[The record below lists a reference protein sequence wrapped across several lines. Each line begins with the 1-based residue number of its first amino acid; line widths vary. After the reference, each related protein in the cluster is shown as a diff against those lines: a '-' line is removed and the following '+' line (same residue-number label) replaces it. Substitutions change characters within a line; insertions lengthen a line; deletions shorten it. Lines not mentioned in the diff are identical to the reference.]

1 MALTKAHNRMIEGS
15 VVNVLDFGAT
25 GNGTTDDTAAIQA
38 AINSLSSTGGKVH
51 IPVGVYLI
59 SSPIE
64 LSTGSAS
71 RSIILYGDGTGQVN
85 NVTNSATVIS
95 NSANT
100 NCLVIRGLGGDG
112 VRDLSIIDSFSGTR
126 TTGNGIHVNRAGTPN
141 GNSTFEVSNV
151 HVADH
156 FNGFYMARPVLSLL
170 SNCIARG
177 NLNHGY
183 FFDTDVSGSGTSV
196 QFSSCWAQG
205 SGVDGYNIDGSQY
218 ILFNNCAV
226 DNSGRYGYHV
236 DNSGGVNPN
245 GVTFIGCGAEGNTDD
260 NYNIRDMSALS
271 IIGGSSV
278 TSSADGIHLVNVNGG
293 FIAGTKLSSNTG
305 YGLNIDNTCTNITS
319 VSPNFISNTAGEIN
333 DTGNKHVGINS
344 ADAGV
349 ISTSGT
355 AANPAY
361 TFGAD
366 PDTGLYLLADGQLGI
381 TVAGTRKYRINAS
394 ALSPSDS
401 KAADIGSST
410 YPFQNGYIYEF
421 IQGEEISEPAAGPA
435 NTGRLFYKD
444 NGSGKTQLCVRFA
457 TGATQVLATEP

>member
-1 MALTKAHNRMIEGS
+1 MALTKAHNRMIAGS

-38 AINSLSSTGGKVH
+38 AIDSLSSTGGKVH
-51 IPVGVYLI
+51 VPVGVYLI

-64 LSTGSAS
+64 LSTGSGS

-95 NSANT
+95 NSAND

-126 TTGNGIHVNRAGTPN
+126 TAGDGIYVNRDGSPN
-141 GNSTFEVSNV
+141 GNSTFELSNIN
-151 HVADH
+151 VADH
-156 FNGFYMARPVLSLL
+156 YNGFYMARPVLSLL

-177 NLNHGY
+177 SLNHGY

-226 DNSGRYGYHV
+226 DGSGRYGYYV

-245 GVTFIGCGAEGNTDD
+245 GVTFVGCGAESNTND
-260 NYNIRDMSALS
+260 NLHIENMSALS
-271 IIGGSSV
+271 IVGGSLA

-293 FIAGTKLSSNTG
+293 FIAGVKLTGNTG
-305 YGLNIDNTCTNITS
+305 YGINIDSSCTNITS
-319 VSPNFISNTAGEIN
+319 VSPNFIANTAGEIN

-355 AANPAY
+355 AANPSY

-366 PDTGLYLLADGQLGI
+366 PDTGLYLLSDGTIGI
-381 TVAGTRKYRINAS
+381 TVAGTRKYRINAT

-401 KAADIGSST
+401 KATDIGSSS
-410 YPFQNGYIYEF
+410 YPFKDGYIYEF
-421 IQGEEISEPAAGPA
+421 MQGSEMTEPGAGPA

-457 TGATQVLATEP
+457 TGATQILATEP